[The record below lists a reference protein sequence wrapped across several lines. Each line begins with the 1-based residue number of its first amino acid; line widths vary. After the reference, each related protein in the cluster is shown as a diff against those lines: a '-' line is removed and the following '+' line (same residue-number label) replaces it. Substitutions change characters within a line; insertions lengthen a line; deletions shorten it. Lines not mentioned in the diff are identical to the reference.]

1 MVSSQI
7 TEVPGRERRRAR
19 TYGNY
24 RTAMA
29 FLWRWRGA
37 DVNDGVKGRFMHR
50 VMMVEMAATNFFF
63 EIPEQAGIQ
72 HQNRYETL
80 DPRLRRDFEGSGL
93 VR

>member
-37 DVNDGVKGRFMHR
+37 GVNDGVKGRFMHQ

-63 EIPEQAGIQ
+63 EIPRKRGSSIRIATNTGS
-72 HQNRYETL
+72 
-80 DPRLRRDFEGSGL
+80 RLRGDFEGSGL